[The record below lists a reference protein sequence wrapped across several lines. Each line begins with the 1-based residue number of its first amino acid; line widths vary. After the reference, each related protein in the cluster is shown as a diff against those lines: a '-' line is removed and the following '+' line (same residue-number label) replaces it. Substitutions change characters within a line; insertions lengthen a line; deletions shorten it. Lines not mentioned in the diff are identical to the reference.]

1 MKACRRPYARL
12 PVDQRV
18 LNNSGKMMLTVKD
31 KVSHDG
37 GVADAEMKRQNN
49 VGPES
54 LPLPQST
61 PHPPLLSLPTRVPR
75 VSPDPTR
82 YTRTDLQ
89 RSNLK

>member
-37 GVADAEMKRQNN
+37 GVAAMKQAKETA
-49 VGPES
+49 VGPG
-54 LPLPQST
+54 
-61 PHPPLLSLPTRVPR
+61 
-75 VSPDPTR
+75 
-82 YTRTDLQ
+82 
-89 RSNLK
+89 